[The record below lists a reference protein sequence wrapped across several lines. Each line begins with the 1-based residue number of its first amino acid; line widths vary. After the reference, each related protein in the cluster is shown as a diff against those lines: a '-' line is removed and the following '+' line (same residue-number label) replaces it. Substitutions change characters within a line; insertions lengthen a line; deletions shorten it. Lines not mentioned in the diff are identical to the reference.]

1 MNGRL
6 SAHSEGEGKGCTM
19 EFSIPLI
26 RAGSARRARSSIA
39 SISSLRSCSPPGRED
54 SATAPLPG
62 RCDSAARLRRM
73 RLSLTEHVGRDV
85 TLLEEPPT
93 CDDSLPGEPPASA
106 VSQRSIVS
114 VSSSVDDS
122 ALLLA
127 DGSKRTL
134 RVLVAE
140 DDRLSQALMKRL
152 MPKMGFE
159 PTVVDNGL
167 SAVEAACA
175 NTPCGASRAALRC
188 GVVRCWLLTHPHVSR
203 AAEFDL
209 VLMDLQCAPTHA
221 CALVAYDGCKH
232 VR

>member
-1 MNGRL
+1 
-6 SAHSEGEGKGCTM
+6 M
-19 EFSIPLI
+19 EFSIPLL
-26 RAGSARRARSSIA
+26 RAGSARRARSSVA
-39 SISSLRSCSPPGRED
+39 SISSLRSCSPGRDDSAAAPPPGR
-54 SATAPLPG
+54 G
-62 RCDSAARLRRM
+62 DSAARLRRM

-106 VSQRSIVS
+106 ASQRSIVS

-175 NTPCGASRAALRC
+175 NTPCGAARAHCAVTLRAA
-188 GVVRCWLLTHPHVSR
+188 
-203 AAEFDL
+203 
-209 VLMDLQCAPTHA
+209 
-221 CALVAYDGCKH
+221 GC
-232 VR
+232 